1 MNKKHIYTDFSS
13 SCWVVNDIVH
23 VNTPSSLNVYSAFAL
38 RSPASPTGSFIY
50 RSVSSNRWHN
60 HFVSCPLGKHTHT
73 RICTQETTH
82 TPLPLHND
90 FLSVLVSPHVPP
102 SGVRDLVLWSWSCV
116 YRASQSLCLANEAC
130 DDGLLWKI
138 FNFINL
144 SWINDSFVLYQLN
157 PKYIKLKQIGQSIHY

>member
-1 MNKKHIYTDFSS
+1 MSTQLLLSEVLPARLGHLSTVLFPLTGGTTTLFPARWANTHIRVYARKK
-13 SCWVVNDIVH
+13 
-23 VNTPSSLNVYSAFAL
+23 L
-38 RSPASPTGSFIY
+38 
-50 RSVSSNRWHN
+50 
-60 HFVSCPLGKHTHT
+60 HTHL
-73 RICTQETTH
+73 CLYTT
-82 TPLPLHND
+82 TSCQSCS
-90 FLSVLVSPHVPP
+90 FPHVPP

-157 PKYIKLKQIGQSIHY
+157 PKYIKLKQIGQSIHYWKDSINCLKLW